1 MQLADLVAEV
11 IKIERPG
18 KGVDSREFGPFIHG
32 ENAYFMGI
40 NRNKKSITFS
50 LKGNT
55 WKEIFKELL
64 KKSGIVT
71 ENYRPNTMGKLGL
84 GMKH

>member
-55 WKEIFKELL
+55 
-64 KKSGIVT
+64 
-71 ENYRPNTMGKLGL
+71 
-84 GMKH
+84 

>member
-1 MQLADLVAEV
+1 MIPENLVHLFTEKV
-11 IKIERPG
+11 LILWVLIE
-18 KGVDSREFGPFIHG
+18 I
-32 ENAYFMGI
+32 
-40 NRNKKSITFS
+40 KKSITFS

-55 WKEIFKELL
+55 GKEIFKELL

>member
-1 MQLADLVAEV
+1 M
-11 IKIERPG
+11 
-18 KGVDSREFGPFIHG
+18 S
-32 ENAYFMGI
+32 I

-55 WKEIFKELL
+55 GKEIFKELL

-71 ENYRPNTMGKLGL
+71 VNYRPNTMGKLGV